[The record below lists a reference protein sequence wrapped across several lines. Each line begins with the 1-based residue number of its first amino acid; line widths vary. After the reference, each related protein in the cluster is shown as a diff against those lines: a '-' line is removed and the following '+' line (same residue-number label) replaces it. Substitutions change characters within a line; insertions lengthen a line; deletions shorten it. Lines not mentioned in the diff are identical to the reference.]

1 MTQLLKNSD
10 YINLGAN
17 DLVKKGAEVIKK
29 EEEGDNKVKNEK

>member
-1 MTQLLKNSD
+1 MTQLLESSD

-29 EEEGDNKVKNEK
+29 CEEEGKEVKK